1 MTGCSASKVG
11 LAGGSHRRV
20 SRLAGVVGAV
30 GIVNGVSEDLVGADD
45 LRAGNAEREV
55 VVRRLNDAFAEGRLE
70 LIELDQRIA
79 QAYAAKT
86 LGDLRPLLADLPA
99 SFGRP
104 AGPAGPIARPASV
117 PAARPAQPARQL
129 SDRVAGELARRPGW
143 IRWQYYAWSSVVA
156 LNVVI
161 WLLVTIGV
169 GKLIYPWPLWVAG
182 PWGIAILA
190 QDVIARLEYGRRGY

>member
-1 MTGCSASKVG
+1 
-11 LAGGSHRRV
+11 
-20 SRLAGVVGAV
+20 VVGAV

-55 VVRRLNDAFAEGRLE
+55 VVRRLNDAFGEGRLE
-70 LIELDQRIA
+70 LTELDQRIA

-99 SFGRP
+99 SSGRP
-104 AGPAGPIARPASV
+104 VGSVARPASM
-117 PAARPAQPARQL
+117 PLARPAQPVSQF
-129 SDRVAGELARRPGW
+129 SGRVAGELARRPGW
-143 IRWQYYAWSSVVA
+143 IRWQYYVWSSIVA

-169 GKLIYPWPLWVAG
+169 GHLIYPWPLWVAG
-182 PWGIAILA
+182 PWGIGILA
-190 QDVIARLEYGRRGY
+190 QDVIARLEYGRRGR